1 VKKFT
6 TAAGAGLT
14 ALAVGLAL
22 VGCGS
27 DSSSESDGG
36 SSAAE
41 TSSEATTAVAQDPP
55 ANPNET
61 IQDFIGKNGLQE
73 TAVKPGEAGVPTVN
87 LPLPPG
93 WQRRDDV
100 PEAPFGAFFFPGS
113 AVPTNPPRILVL
125 MSKLTGEVNPDVLL
139 EYAPGELR
147 QMPGFQATSPDSRG
161 ELMGFPNSQS
171 AGTYTTPGGLGVVAQ
186 KTVVI
191 PADDGAYVL
200 QLNAYAADR
209 EAPLLMQAIQLFDQ
223 QMAIIV

>member
-14 ALAVGLAL
+14 ALALGLAL

-41 TSSEATTAVAQDPP
+41 TSSEATTTVAQDPP

-73 TAVKPGEAGVPTVN
+73 TAVKPGEEGVPTVN

-125 MSKLTGEVNPDVLL
+125 MSKLTGDVNPDVLL
-139 EYAPGELR
+139 EYAPAELR
-147 QMPGFQATSPDSRG
+147 QMPGFQATNPASRG